1 MNANPARL
9 MNSSLRLLHAIAF
22 FQAGSAKT
30 NRWQHVPSH
39 TSQLSKS
46 CTQRSICFDV
56 TCSATSIIP
65 ARIRASC
72 TPVSHSSSAS
82 SWSRP
87 ILRASSSILGFATP
101 YTTFA
106 RIPYRAMPSIFRCSP
121 RERSSRN
128 ARAQF
133 HLSRGTCEA
142 KFRLERFVGVEED
155 RDRAFIDQLHGH
167 HCLKNSGRHS
177 HAELAE
183 RRAKFIIQGF
193 GLLGRSG
200 RKEAR
205 PPLPARVSVKR
216 ELGHHQRAAFRIQQR
231 PVHLPRVVLEDSQV
245 RAFLRHR
252 GSNSESILAPHAEQ
266 NHQPGADFARH
277 LFFHGHTRAADSL

>member
-1 MNANPARL
+1 
-9 MNSSLRLLHAIAF
+9 MNSSSCALHSMAL
-22 FQAGSAKT
+22 FQAASAETK
-30 NRWQHVPSH
+30 RWQHVPSH

-46 CTQRSICFDV
+46 RTQRFICFDV
-56 TCSATSIIP
+56 TCAATSIIP

-87 ILRASSSILGFATP
+87 ILRARSSIFGFATP

-128 ARAQF
+128 ARAQLHF
-133 HLSRGTCEA
+133 SLGTCRMER
-142 KFRLERFVGVEED
+142 RLEGFVGVEED

-177 HAELAE
+177 HAKLAE
-183 RRAKFIIQGF
+183 RCAKFIIQGF

-200 RKEAR
+200 RNKAR
-205 PPLPARVSVKR
+205 PPLPACVAVKR
-216 ELGHHQRAAFRIQQR
+216 ELRHHQRAAFDVQQR
-231 PVHLPRVVLEDSQV
+231 PVHLSPMVLENAQV
-245 RAFLRHR
+245 RTLLRHR
-252 GSNSESILAPHAEQ
+252 E
-266 NHQPGADFARH
+266 
-277 LFFHGHTRAADSL
+277 

>member
-1 MNANPARL
+1 MSANPARL
-9 MNSSLRLLHAIAF
+9 TNSSLRLLHAIAF

-72 TPVSHSSSAS
+72 TPVPHSSSAS

-87 ILRASSSILGFATP
+87 ILRASSSIFGFATP
-101 YTTFA
+101 YATLA
-106 RIPYRAMPSIFRCSP
+106 RIPYCAMPSIFRCSP
-121 RERSSRN
+121 RERTSRN
-128 ARAQF
+128 ARAQLHF
-133 HLSRGTCEA
+133 SLGTCRMELC
-142 KFRLERFVGVEED
+142 LESLVGVEED
-155 RDRAFIDQLHGH
+155 RDRPFIDKLHGH

-177 HAELAE
+177 HTEFAK

-193 GLLGRSG
+193 GLLWRGGRN
-200 RKEAR
+200 KAR
-205 PPLPARVSVKR
+205 PPLPACVAVQR
-216 ELGHHQRAAFRIQQR
+216 ELRDDQRTAPHVQQRAIHFS
-231 PVHLPRVVLEDSQV
+231 LVVL
-245 RAFLRHR
+245 
-252 GSNSESILAPHAEQ
+252 
-266 NHQPGADFARH
+266 
-277 LFFHGHTRAADSL
+277 